1 MDIMNIEE
9 KKQGIYLELKKYVGE
24 IIGDDILEELNV
36 TPDSV
41 FTKDI
46 EMDSIEIVSF
56 AEKVKNKYGDQVDFT
71 GWLSSM
77 SMEELINLS
86 FGQIV
91 NFIADAENTD
101 K

>member
-1 MDIMNIEE
+1 MSKEE
-9 KKQGIYLELKKYVGE
+9 RKQEIYLELKQFVGE

-41 FTKDI
+41 FTKDV

-56 AEKVKNKYGDQVDFT
+56 AEKVKDKYGEQVDFT
-71 GWLSSM
+71 GWLSNM
-77 SMEELINLS
+77 GMDELINLS
-86 FGQIV
+86 FGHIV
-91 NFIADAENTD
+91 NFIADAEDTG

>member
-1 MDIMNIEE
+1 MNKEQKKEE
-9 KKQGIYLELKKYVGE
+9 IYLELKQFVGE
-24 IIGDDILEELNV
+24 IIGVDILDELNV

-86 FGQIV
+86 FSQIV
-91 NFIADAENTD
+91 NFIADAEDTN